1 MIRTKAQESRQL
13 HQVLQQVKGNLKK
26 KGQTIGGKKQEDGGK
41 QSRKKMEGNSSSSLV
56 WWIQKAKE
64 VEKMRSKS
72 KLKNM
77 YCWDQNLSTWIC
89 MITSVDV
96 FFCDDMKSTEITKI
110 LFFPKYI
117 LITCLCK
124 HQFMYWYIPASTSKV
139 HVCLL

>member
-1 MIRTKAQESRQL
+1 M
-13 HQVLQQVKGNLKK
+13 LQQVKGNLKK
-26 KGQTIGGKKQEDGGK
+26 KGQTIGGRKQEDGGK

-72 KLKNM
+72 KFKNV

-96 FFCDDMKSTEITKI
+96 FFLWWHDKHRDYKNTVLPKI
-110 LFFPKYI
+110 YANY
-117 LITCLCK
+117 
-124 HQFMYWYIPASTSKV
+124 MSM
-139 HVCLL
+139 